1 MSVLIGKSVILS
13 RIVQCV
19 SFFSPLTLALYT
31 ILASIIILYQKKR
44 ARLVKLIEKIP
55 GPPSLPIL
63 GNTIEINVDHDGKF
77 GIDKECRATSKR
89 LFKISFY
96 LFTTTVEKLRRNCES
111 LFQIRLLNQHLVS
124 CSSNRPTQNAV
135 LIVGHSQ

>member
-1 MSVLIGKSVILS
+1 MKIRIEFYCAKMSVLIGKSVILS

-77 GIDKECRATSKR
+77 GIDK
-89 LFKISFY
+89 
-96 LFTTTVEKLRRNCES
+96 
-111 LFQIRLLNQHLVS
+111 
-124 CSSNRPTQNAV
+124 
-135 LIVGHSQ
+135 